1 MGLFKKLV
9 GDIAKTVGE
18 SLEDVSNEAKK
29 SFQEASE
36 EIKKSIQE
44 AKMNQLNS
52 DDSDDSDDDDD
63 DDDDIRIQLGTFKN
77 GVLTIAEGHTT
88 LGEDSLEGYKK
99 IRKVVFPSTL
109 KEIDGCFFSE
119 HGHEDYLEEV
129 DFSKVKLLKEIPDC
143 LFENCKRLQEINFP
157 EGVEI
162 IDSEVFDGC
171 TNLRKITFPSTLKS
185 LQSTTYKCE
194 NIEELDLSKVHL
206 LKEIPDCL
214 FEDCERL
221 QEISFPEGVETI
233 GSEVFDSCTNLRKIT
248 FPSTLK
254 SLQSTTYKCK
264 NIEELDLSKVHLLKE
279 IPDNFISENCKI
291 ETLVIP
297 VGVKIVGDE
306 FASSKSIREV
316 YVPYT
321 VEEIGTLNNE
331 EYAPDVYIYTN
342 KLTDIESLCAYIKTL
357 YVPEELYVYYA
368 ELLKDVDDTEVR
380 LRKMPADKLD
390 FYGTPVPSLTEVDE
404 EDNSA
409 PQLPEQDQDIETPIV
424 EEETEDIQE
433 EAEEI
438 QEETEEIQDETEE
451 IQEETEEIQEE
462 TEEIPTIQKSPG
474 NLFSDGL
481 EELINSVAESDEL
494 TDKKKEIVLRRAVKE
509 GEDPDEV
516 EMVLEARFYEK
527 HN

>member
-18 SLEDVSNEAKK
+18 SLEEVSSEAKK

-36 EIKKSIQE
+36 EVRKNIQE

-52 DDSDDSDDDDD
+52 DDSDDDDDDD
-63 DDDDIRIQLGTFKN
+63 ADDDDIRIQLGTFAN
-77 GVLTIAEGHTT
+77 GVLTIDEGHTT
-88 LGEDSLEGYKK
+88 LGEDALEGYKK

-109 KEIDGCFFSE
+109 REIDGCFFSE

-143 LFENCKRLQEINFP
+143 LFEKCK
-157 EGVEI
+157 
-162 IDSEVFDGC
+162 
-171 TNLRKITFPSTLKS
+171 
-185 LQSTTYKCE
+185 
-194 NIEELDLSKVHL
+194 
-206 LKEIPDCL
+206 
-214 FEDCERL
+214 RL

-233 GSEVFDSCTNLRKIT
+233 GCEVFDGCTNLRKIT

-297 VGVKIVGDE
+297 VGVKIVDDE

-321 VEEIGTLNNE
+321 VEEIGTLNDD

-357 YVPEELYVYYA
+357 YVPEDLYIYYA
-368 ELLKDVDDTEVR
+368 ELLKEVDDTEVR

-390 FYGTPVPSLTEVDE
+390 FYGTPVPPLTEVAE
-404 EDNSA
+404 EDYSV
-409 PQLPEQDQDIETPIV
+409 PPLPELDQDIETLPA
-424 EEETEDIQE
+424 EEKETLDTQE
-433 EAEEI
+433 EVEI
-438 QEETEEIQDETEE
+438 QKES
-451 IQEETEEIQEE
+451 
-462 TEEIPTIQKSPG
+462 EEIPTIQKSPG

>member
-18 SLEDVSNEAKK
+18 SLEEVSNEAKK
-29 SFQEASE
+29 SFQEARE
-36 EIKKSIQE
+36 EVRKNIQE

-52 DDSDDSDDDDD
+52 EDDSDDDDD
-63 DDDDIRIQLGTFKN
+63 DDADDDDADDDDIRIQLGTFAN
-77 GVLTIAEGHTT
+77 GVLTIDEGHTT
-88 LGEDSLEGYKK
+88 LDEDALEGYKK

-109 KEIDGCFFSE
+109 REIDGCFFSE

-143 LFENCKRLQEINFP
+143 LFEDCKRLQEIN
-157 EGVEI
+157 
-162 IDSEVFDGC
+162 
-171 TNLRKITFPSTLKS
+171 
-185 LQSTTYKCE
+185 
-194 NIEELDLSKVHL
+194 
-206 LKEIPDCL
+206 
-214 FEDCERL
+214 
-221 QEISFPEGVETI
+221 FPEGVETI

-254 SLQSTTYKCK
+254 SLESTTYKCK
-264 NIEELDLSKVHLLKE
+264 NIKELDLSKVHLLEE
-279 IPDNFISENCKI
+279 IPDNFIGENCKI

-297 VGVKIVGDE
+297 VGVKKLGYE

-321 VEEIGTLNNE
+321 VEEIGTLNDD
-331 EYAPDVYIYTN
+331 EYTPDVYIYTN

-357 YVPEELYVYYA
+357 YVPEDLYIYYA
-368 ELLKDVDDTEVR
+368 ELLKEVDDTEVR

-390 FYGTPVPSLTEVDE
+390 FYGTPVPPLTEVAE
-404 EDNSA
+404 EDNSV
-409 PQLPEQDQDIETPIV
+409 PPLPELDQDIETLPAE
-424 EEETEDIQE
+424 EEETQDTQEEVDIQE
-433 EAEEI
+433 ES
-438 QEETEEIQDETEE
+438 
-451 IQEETEEIQEE
+451 
-462 TEEIPTIQKSPG
+462 EEIPTVQKSPG

-481 EELINSVAESDEL
+481 EELINCAAANDEL
-494 TDKKKEIVLRRAVKE
+494 TDKMKEIVLRRAVKE

>member
-29 SFQEASE
+29 SFQEARE
-36 EIKKSIQE
+36 EIKKNIQE
-44 AKMNQLNS
+44 AKLNQFNY
-52 DDSDDSDDDDD
+52 DDDDDDDDDNWDYPLTKLSD

-77 GVLTIAEGHTT
+77 GVLTIDEGHTT
-88 LGEDSLEGYKK
+88 LGEDALEGYKK

-109 KEIDGCFFSE
+109 REIDGCFFSE

-143 LFENCKRLQEINFP
+143 LFEKCKRLQEIN
-157 EGVEI
+157 
-162 IDSEVFDGC
+162 
-171 TNLRKITFPSTLKS
+171 
-185 LQSTTYKCE
+185 
-194 NIEELDLSKVHL
+194 
-206 LKEIPDCL
+206 
-214 FEDCERL
+214 
-221 QEISFPEGVETI
+221 FPEGVETI

-254 SLQSTTYKCK
+254 SLQSTTYECK
-264 NIEELDLSKVHLLKE
+264 NIEELDLSKVHLLEE
-279 IPDNFISENCKI
+279 IPEYFISENCNI

-321 VEEIGTLNNE
+321 VEEIGTLNDD

-368 ELLKDVDDTEVR
+368 ELLKEVDDTEVR

-390 FYGTPVPSLTEVDE
+390 FYGTPVPPLTEVAE
-404 EDNSA
+404 
-409 PQLPEQDQDIETPIV
+409 
-424 EEETEDIQE
+424 EEETQDSQEESQDTQEEILDIQKE
-433 EAEEI
+433 S
-438 QEETEEIQDETEE
+438 
-451 IQEETEEIQEE
+451 
-462 TEEIPTIQKSPG
+462 EEIPTIQKSPG
-474 NLFSDGL
+474 NLFSDAL
-481 EELINSVAESDEL
+481 EELINSAAASDEL
-494 TDKKKEIVLRRAVKE
+494 TDKMKEIVLRRAVKE

-527 HN
+527 HH

>member
-18 SLEDVSNEAKK
+18 SLEEVSNEAKK

-36 EIKKSIQE
+36 DIKKSIQE

-52 DDSDDSDDDDD
+52 DDSDDD
-63 DDDDIRIQLGTFKN
+63 DDDDIRIQLGTFAN

-119 HGHEDYLEEV
+119 HDHEDYLEEV

-185 LQSTTYKCE
+185 LQSTTYKC
-194 NIEELDLSKVHL
+194 
-206 LKEIPDCL
+206 
-214 FEDCERL
+214 
-221 QEISFPEGVETI
+221 
-233 GSEVFDSCTNLRKIT
+233 
-248 FPSTLK
+248 
-254 SLQSTTYKCK
+254 K
-264 NIEELDLSKVHLLKE
+264 NIEELDLSKVHLLEE
-279 IPDNFISENCKI
+279 IPDNFIGENCKI

-297 VGVKIVGDE
+297 VGVKIVGEE
-306 FASSKSIREV
+306 FASSKSIRVV

-321 VEEIGTLNNE
+321 VEEIGTLNDD
-331 EYAPDVYIYTN
+331 EYSPDVYIYTN
-342 KLTDIESLCAYIKTL
+342 KLTDIESLCANIKTL

-390 FYGTPVPSLTEVDE
+390 FYGTPIPSLTEVDE

-409 PQLPEQDQDIETPIV
+409 PLMPGQKGMGGAPQMPGMGATVPQVQYFIGINGQQYGPCDWNKLQQLVQQGQLTQQSYVWKNGMAQWEF
-424 EEETEDIQE
+424 
-433 EAEEI
+433 A
-438 QEETEEIQDETEE
+438 
-451 IQEETEEIQEE
+451 
-462 TEEIPTIQKSPG
+462 G
-474 NLFSDGL
+474 N
-481 EELINSVAESDEL
+481 VAEL
-494 TDKKKEIVLRRAVKE
+494 APLFQGTAPQMP
-509 GEDPDEV
+509 GMPPT
-516 EMVLEARFYEK
+516 MPGM
-527 HN
+527 

>member
-1 MGLFKKLV
+1 M
-9 GDIAKTVGE
+9 
-18 SLEDVSNEAKK
+18 
-29 SFQEASE
+29 
-36 EIKKSIQE
+36 
-44 AKMNQLNS
+44 
-52 DDSDDSDDDDD
+52 
-63 DDDDIRIQLGTFKN
+63 
-77 GVLTIAEGHTT
+77 
-88 LGEDSLEGYKK
+88 EGYKK

-109 KEIDGCFFSE
+109 REIDGCFFSE

-157 EGVEI
+157 EGVETI
-162 IDSEVFDGC
+162 GDEVFDGC

-185 LQSTTYKCE
+185 LQSTTYE
-194 NIEELDLSKVHL
+194 
-206 LKEIPDCL
+206 
-214 FEDCERL
+214 
-221 QEISFPEGVETI
+221 
-233 GSEVFDSCTNLRKIT
+233 
-248 FPSTLK
+248 
-254 SLQSTTYKCK
+254 CK
-264 NIEELDLSKVHLLKE
+264 NIEELDLSKVHLLEE
-279 IPDNFISENCKI
+279 IPEYFISENCDI
-291 ETLVIP
+291 QTLVIP

-321 VEEIGTLNNE
+321 VEKIGTLNDD

-390 FYGTPVPSLTEVDE
+390 FYGTPVPPLTEVAE
-404 EDNSA
+404 
-409 PQLPEQDQDIETPIV
+409 
-424 EEETEDIQE
+424 EEETQDT
-433 EAEEI
+433 
-438 QEETEEIQDETEE
+438 QEETMDIQKES
-451 IQEETEEIQEE
+451 
-462 TEEIPTIQKSPG
+462 EEIPTIQKSPG
-474 NLFSDGL
+474 NLFSDAL
-481 EELINSVAESDEL
+481 EELINSAAASDEL
-494 TDKKKEIVLRRAVKE
+494 TDKMKEIVLRRAVKE

>member
-9 GDIAKTVGE
+9 GDIAKTVSE

-44 AKMNQLNS
+44 AKMNQSNY
-52 DDSDDSDDDDD
+52 DDDDDDDNWDYPLTKLSD

-77 GVLTIAEGHTT
+77 GVLTINEGHTT
-88 LGEDSLEGYKK
+88 LGEDALEGYKK

-109 KEIDGCFFSE
+109 REIDGCFFSE

-129 DFSKVKLLKEIPDC
+129 DFSKVKLLKEIPD
-143 LFENCKRLQEINFP
+143 
-157 EGVEI
+157 
-162 IDSEVFDGC
+162 
-171 TNLRKITFPSTLKS
+171 
-185 LQSTTYKCE
+185 
-194 NIEELDLSKVHL
+194 
-206 LKEIPDCL
+206 
-214 FEDCERL
+214 
-221 QEISFPEGVETI
+221 
-233 GSEVFDSCTNLRKIT
+233 
-248 FPSTLK
+248 
-254 SLQSTTYKCK
+254 
-264 NIEELDLSKVHLLKE
+264 
-279 IPDNFISENCKI
+279 NFIGENCKI

-321 VEEIGTLNNE
+321 VEEIGTLNDD

-342 KLTDIESLCAYIKTL
+342 KLTDIESLCANIKTL

-409 PQLPEQDQDIETPIV
+409 PQMPEQDQDIETPIV
-424 EEETEDIQE
+424 EEETEELEDETKDIQ
-433 EAEEI
+433 
-438 QEETEEIQDETEE
+438 D
-451 IQEETEEIQEE
+451 E

-474 NLFSDGL
+474 NQFSDGL

>member
-18 SLEDVSNEAKK
+18 SLEEVSNEAKK
-29 SFQEASE
+29 SFQEARE
-36 EIKKSIQE
+36 EVRKNIQE

-52 DDSDDSDDDDD
+52 DDSDDDDS
-63 DDDDIRIQLGTFKN
+63 DDDDIRIQLGTFAN
-77 GVLTIAEGHTT
+77 GVLTIDEGHTT
-88 LGEDSLEGYKK
+88 LDEDALEGYKK

-109 KEIDGCFFSE
+109 REIDGCFFSE

-143 LFENCKRLQEINFP
+143 LFEDCKRLQEIN
-157 EGVEI
+157 
-162 IDSEVFDGC
+162 
-171 TNLRKITFPSTLKS
+171 
-185 LQSTTYKCE
+185 
-194 NIEELDLSKVHL
+194 
-206 LKEIPDCL
+206 
-214 FEDCERL
+214 
-221 QEISFPEGVETI
+221 FPEGVETI

-254 SLQSTTYKCK
+254 SLESTTYKCK
-264 NIEELDLSKVHLLKE
+264 NIEELDLSKVHLLEE
-279 IPDNFISENCKI
+279 IPDNFIGENCKI

-297 VGVKIVGDE
+297 VGVKKLGYE

-321 VEEIGTLNNE
+321 VEEIGTLNDD

-342 KLTDIESLCAYIKTL
+342 KLTDIENLCAYIKTL
-357 YVPEELYVYYA
+357 YVPEDLYIYYA
-368 ELLKDVDDTEVR
+368 ELLKEVDDTEVR
-380 LRKMPADKLD
+380 LRKMPANKLD
-390 FYGTPVPSLTEVDE
+390 FYGTPVPPLTEVAE
-404 EDNSA
+404 EDNSV
-409 PQLPEQDQDIETPIV
+409 PPLPELDQDIETLPAE
-424 EEETEDIQE
+424 EEETQDTQEEVDIQE
-433 EAEEI
+433 ES
-438 QEETEEIQDETEE
+438 
-451 IQEETEEIQEE
+451 
-462 TEEIPTIQKSPG
+462 EEIPTVQKSPG

-481 EELINSVAESDEL
+481 EELINCAAANDEL
-494 TDKKKEIVLRRAVKE
+494 TDKMKEIVLRRAVKE

>member
-18 SLEDVSNEAKK
+18 SLEEVSNEAKK
-29 SFQEASE
+29 SFQEARE
-36 EIKKSIQE
+36 EVRKNIQE
-44 AKMNQLNS
+44 AKLNQSN
-52 DDSDDSDDDDD
+52 SDDDDD
-63 DDDDIRIQLGTFKN
+63 DSDDNDIRIQLGTFAN
-77 GVLTIAEGHTT
+77 GVLTIDEGHTT
-88 LGEDSLEGYKK
+88 LGENSLEGYKK

-109 KEIDGCFFSE
+109 REIDECFFCE

-143 LFENCKRLQEINFP
+143 LFENCKRLQEIN
-157 EGVEI
+157 I
-162 IDSEVFDGC
+162 
-171 TNLRKITFPSTLKS
+171 
-185 LQSTTYKCE
+185 
-194 NIEELDLSKVHL
+194 
-206 LKEIPDCL
+206 
-214 FEDCERL
+214 
-221 QEISFPEGVETI
+221 PEGVETI
-233 GSEVFDSCTNLRKIT
+233 GSEVFDRCTNLRKIT

-264 NIEELDLSKVHLLKE
+264 NIEELDLSKVHLLEE
-279 IPDNFISENCKI
+279 IPDNFIDENCKI

-297 VGVKIVGDE
+297 VGVKKLGYE

-321 VEEIGTLNNE
+321 VEEIGTLNDD

-357 YVPEELYVYYA
+357 YVPEDLYIYYA
-368 ELLKDVDDTEVR
+368 ELLKEVDDTEVR

-390 FYGTPVPSLTEVDE
+390 FYGTPVPPLTEVAE
-404 EDNSA
+404 EDNSV
-409 PQLPEQDQDIETPIV
+409 PPLPELDQDIETLPAE
-424 EEETEDIQE
+424 EEETQDTQEEVDIQE
-433 EAEEI
+433 ES
-438 QEETEEIQDETEE
+438 
-451 IQEETEEIQEE
+451 
-462 TEEIPTIQKSPG
+462 EEIPTIQKSPG

-481 EELINSVAESDEL
+481 EELINCAAANDEL
-494 TDKKKEIVLRRAVKE
+494 TDKMKEIVLRRAVRE

>member
-18 SLEDVSNEAKK
+18 SLEEVSNEAKK
-29 SFQEASE
+29 SFQEARE
-36 EIKKSIQE
+36 EVRKNIQE
-44 AKMNQLNS
+44 AKLNQSNY
-52 DDSDDSDDDDD
+52 DDDYDDDNWDYPLTKLSD

-77 GVLTIAEGHTT
+77 GVLTINEGHTT
-88 LGEDSLEGYKK
+88 LGEDALEGYKK

-109 KEIDGCFFSE
+109 REIDGCFFSE

-129 DFSKVKLLKEIPDC
+129 DFSKVKLLKEIPD
-143 LFENCKRLQEINFP
+143 
-157 EGVEI
+157 
-162 IDSEVFDGC
+162 
-171 TNLRKITFPSTLKS
+171 
-185 LQSTTYKCE
+185 
-194 NIEELDLSKVHL
+194 
-206 LKEIPDCL
+206 
-214 FEDCERL
+214 
-221 QEISFPEGVETI
+221 
-233 GSEVFDSCTNLRKIT
+233 
-248 FPSTLK
+248 
-254 SLQSTTYKCK
+254 
-264 NIEELDLSKVHLLKE
+264 
-279 IPDNFISENCKI
+279 NFIGENCKI

-321 VEEIGTLNNE
+321 VEEIGTLNDD

-342 KLTDIESLCAYIKTL
+342 KLTDIESLCANIKTL

-409 PQLPEQDQDIETPIV
+409 PQMPEQDQDIETPIV
-424 EEETEDIQE
+424 EEETEELEDETKDIQ
-433 EAEEI
+433 
-438 QEETEEIQDETEE
+438 D
-451 IQEETEEIQEE
+451 E

>member
-18 SLEDVSNEAKK
+18 SLEEVSNEAKK
-29 SFQEASE
+29 SFQEARE
-36 EIKKSIQE
+36 EVRKNIQE
-44 AKMNQLNS
+44 AKLNQFN
-52 DDSDDSDDDDD
+52 SDDDDD
-63 DDDDIRIQLGTFKN
+63 DSDDDDIRIQLGTFAN
-77 GVLTIAEGHTT
+77 GVLTIDEGHTT
-88 LGEDSLEGYKK
+88 LSEDALEGYKK

-109 KEIDGCFFSE
+109 REIDGCFFSE

-129 DFSKVKLLKEIPDC
+129 DFSKV
-143 LFENCKRLQEINFP
+143 
-157 EGVEI
+157 
-162 IDSEVFDGC
+162 
-171 TNLRKITFPSTLKS
+171 
-185 LQSTTYKCE
+185 
-194 NIEELDLSKVHL
+194 HL

-214 FEDCERL
+214 FEDCKRL
-221 QEISFPEGVETI
+221 QEINIPEGVETI

-254 SLQSTTYKCK
+254 SLQSTTYECK

-297 VGVKIVGDE
+297 VGVKIVGEE

-321 VEEIGTLNNE
+321 VEKIGTLNDD

-342 KLTDIESLCAYIKTL
+342 KLTDIDSLCAYIKTL
-357 YVPEELYVYYA
+357 YVPEDLYIYYA
-368 ELLKDVDDTEVR
+368 ELLKEVDDTEVR

-390 FYGTPVPSLTEVDE
+390 FYGTPVPPLTEVAE
-404 EDNSA
+404 EDNSV
-409 PQLPEQDQDIETPIV
+409 PPLPELNQDIETPPAEEV
-424 EEETEDIQE
+424 EQDIQE
-433 EAEEI
+433 ES
-438 QEETEEIQDETEE
+438 
-451 IQEETEEIQEE
+451 
-462 TEEIPTIQKSPG
+462 EEIPTIQKSPG
-474 NLFSDGL
+474 NLFSDAL
-481 EELINSVAESDEL
+481 EELINSAAASDEL
-494 TDKKKEIVLRRAVKE
+494 TDKMKEIVLRRAVKE

>member
-18 SLEDVSNEAKK
+18 SLEEVSNEAKK

-52 DDSDDSDDDDD
+52 DDSDDNDDDDD
-63 DDDDIRIQLGTFKN
+63 DDDDTRIQLGTFAN

-88 LGEDSLEGYKK
+88 LGEDSLDGYKK

-143 LFENCKRLQEINFP
+143 LFEDCKRLQEINFP

-162 IDSEVFDGC
+162 IDSEVFD
-171 TNLRKITFPSTLKS
+171 R
-185 LQSTTYKCE
+185 
-194 NIEELDLSKVHL
+194 
-206 LKEIPDCL
+206 
-214 FEDCERL
+214 
-221 QEISFPEGVETI
+221 
-233 GSEVFDSCTNLRKIT
+233 CTNLRKIT

-321 VEEIGTLNNE
+321 VEEIGTLNDD

-342 KLTDIESLCAYIKTL
+342 KLTDIESLCANINTL
-357 YVPEELYVYYA
+357 YVPEDLYVYYA
-368 ELLKDVDDTEVR
+368 ELLKDVEDTEVR

-390 FYGTPVPSLTEVDE
+390 FYGTPIPSLTEVDE

-409 PQLPEQDQDIETPIV
+409 PQLPEQDQDIDTPIV
-424 EEETEDIQE
+424 EEETEEFEDE
-433 EAEEI
+433 TEDI
-438 QEETEEIQDETEE
+438 QEETED
-451 IQEETEEIQEE
+451 IQEE

>member
-18 SLEDVSNEAKK
+18 SLEEVSNEAKK
-29 SFQEASE
+29 SFQEARE
-36 EIKKSIQE
+36 EVRKNIQE
-44 AKMNQLNS
+44 AKLNQFNY
-52 DDSDDSDDDDD
+52 DDDDDDDDDNWDYPLTKLSD

-77 GVLTIAEGHTT
+77 GVLTIDEGHTT
-88 LGEDSLEGYKK
+88 LGEDALEGYKK

-109 KEIDGCFFSE
+109 REIDGCFFSE

-129 DFSKVKLLKEIPDC
+129 DFSKV
-143 LFENCKRLQEINFP
+143 
-157 EGVEI
+157 
-162 IDSEVFDGC
+162 
-171 TNLRKITFPSTLKS
+171 
-185 LQSTTYKCE
+185 
-194 NIEELDLSKVHL
+194 HL

-214 FEDCERL
+214 FEDCKRL
-221 QEISFPEGVETI
+221 QEINIPEGVETI

-264 NIEELDLSKVHLLKE
+264 NIEELDLSKVHLLEE
-279 IPDNFISENCKI
+279 IPDNFIGENCKI

-321 VEEIGTLNNE
+321 VEEIGTLNDD
-331 EYAPDVYIYTN
+331 EYSPEVYIYTN

-368 ELLKDVDDTEVR
+368 ELLKEVDDTEVR

-390 FYGTPVPSLTEVDE
+390 FYGTPVPPLTEV
-404 EDNSA
+404 A
-409 PQLPEQDQDIETPIV
+409 K
-424 EEETEDIQE
+424 EEETQDTQEESQDTQEEILDIQKE
-433 EAEEI
+433 S
-438 QEETEEIQDETEE
+438 
-451 IQEETEEIQEE
+451 
-462 TEEIPTIQKSPG
+462 EEIPTIQKSPG
-474 NLFSDGL
+474 NLFSDAL
-481 EELINSVAESDEL
+481 EELINSAAASDEL
-494 TDKKKEIVLRRAVKE
+494 TDKMKEIVLRRAVKE

-527 HN
+527 HH

>member
-18 SLEDVSNEAKK
+18 SLEEVSNEAKK
-29 SFQEASE
+29 SFQEARE
-36 EIKKSIQE
+36 EVRKNIQE

-52 DDSDDSDDDDD
+52 EDDSDDDDD
-63 DDDDIRIQLGTFKN
+63 DDADDDDIRIQLGTFAN
-77 GVLTIAEGHTT
+77 GVLTIDEGHTT
-88 LGEDSLEGYKK
+88 LDEDALEGYKK

-109 KEIDGCFFSE
+109 REIDGCFFSE

-143 LFENCKRLQEINFP
+143 LFEDCKRLQEINFP

-162 IDSEVFDGC
+162 IGCEVFDGC

-185 LQSTTYKCE
+185 LE
-194 NIEELDLSKVHL
+194 
-206 LKEIPDCL
+206 
-214 FEDCERL
+214 
-221 QEISFPEGVETI
+221 
-233 GSEVFDSCTNLRKIT
+233 
-248 FPSTLK
+248 
-254 SLQSTTYKCK
+254 STTYKCK
-264 NIEELDLSKVHLLKE
+264 NIEELDLSKVHLLEE
-279 IPDNFISENCKI
+279 IPDNFIGENCKI

-297 VGVKIVGDE
+297 VGVKKLGYE

-321 VEEIGTLNNE
+321 VEEIGTLNDD

-357 YVPEELYVYYA
+357 YVPEDLYIYYA
-368 ELLKDVDDTEVR
+368 ELLKEVDDTEVR

-390 FYGTPVPSLTEVDE
+390 FYGTPVPPLTEV
-404 EDNSA
+404 A
-409 PQLPEQDQDIETPIV
+409 
-424 EEETEDIQE
+424 EEETQDT
-433 EAEEI
+433 
-438 QEETEEIQDETEE
+438 QEETMDIQKES
-451 IQEETEEIQEE
+451 
-462 TEEIPTIQKSPG
+462 EEIPTIQKSPG

-481 EELINSVAESDEL
+481 EELINSAAASDEL
-494 TDKKKEIVLRRAVKE
+494 TDKMKEIVLRRAVRE

>member
-18 SLEDVSNEAKK
+18 SLEEVSSEAKK
-29 SFQEASE
+29 SFQEARE
-36 EIKKSIQE
+36 EVRKNIQE
-44 AKMNQLNS
+44 AKQNQFN
-52 DDSDDSDDDDD
+52 SDDDDGD
-63 DDDDIRIQLGTFKN
+63 SDDDDIRIQLGTFAN
-77 GVLTIAEGHTT
+77 GVLTINEGHTT

-119 HGHEDYLEEV
+119 HDHEDYLEEV

-143 LFENCKRLQEINFP
+143 LFEDCKRLQEINFP

-162 IDSEVFDGC
+162 IGCEVFDG
-171 TNLRKITFPSTLKS
+171 
-185 LQSTTYKCE
+185 
-194 NIEELDLSKVHL
+194 
-206 LKEIPDCL
+206 
-214 FEDCERL
+214 
-221 QEISFPEGVETI
+221 
-233 GSEVFDSCTNLRKIT
+233 CTNLRKIT

-264 NIEELDLSKVHLLKE
+264 NIEELDLSKVLLLEE
-279 IPDNFISENCKI
+279 IPEYFISENCDI
-291 ETLVIP
+291 QTLVIP

-321 VEEIGTLNNE
+321 VEKIGTLNDD

-380 LRKMPADKLD
+380 LRKMPADKLN
-390 FYGTPVPSLTEVDE
+390 FYGTPVPPLSEV
-404 EDNSA
+404 A
-409 PQLPEQDQDIETPIV
+409 
-424 EEETEDIQE
+424 EEETQDT
-433 EAEEI
+433 
-438 QEETEEIQDETEE
+438 QEETMDIQKES
-451 IQEETEEIQEE
+451 
-462 TEEIPTIQKSPG
+462 EEIPTIQKSPG
-474 NLFSDGL
+474 NLFSDAL
-481 EELINSVAESDEL
+481 EELINSAAASDEL
-494 TDKKKEIVLRRAVKE
+494 TEKMKEIVLRRAVKE

-527 HN
+527 HH

>member
-18 SLEDVSNEAKK
+18 SLEEVSNEAKK
-29 SFQEASE
+29 SFQEARE
-36 EIKKSIQE
+36 EVRKNIQE
-44 AKMNQLNS
+44 AKQNQFN
-52 DDSDDSDDDDD
+52 SDDDDDDDNWDYPLTKFSD

-77 GVLTIAEGHTT
+77 GVLTIDEGHTT
-88 LGEDSLEGYKK
+88 LGEDALEGYKK

-109 KEIDGCFFSE
+109 REIDGCFFSE

-143 LFENCKRLQEINFP
+143 LFEKCK
-157 EGVEI
+157 
-162 IDSEVFDGC
+162 
-171 TNLRKITFPSTLKS
+171 
-185 LQSTTYKCE
+185 
-194 NIEELDLSKVHL
+194 
-206 LKEIPDCL
+206 
-214 FEDCERL
+214 RL

-233 GSEVFDSCTNLRKIT
+233 GCEVFDGCTNLRKIT

-264 NIEELDLSKVHLLKE
+264 NIEELDLSKVHQLEE
-279 IPDNFISENCKI
+279 IPDNFIGENCKI

-297 VGVKIVGDE
+297 VGVKNVGDE

-321 VEEIGTLNNE
+321 VEEIGTLNDD

-342 KLTDIESLCAYIKTL
+342 KLTDIESLCDCIKTL
-357 YVPEELYVYYA
+357 YVPEDLYIYYA
-368 ELLKDVDDTEVR
+368 ELLKEVDDTEVR

-390 FYGTPVPSLTEVDE
+390 FYGTPIPSLTEVAE
-404 EDNSA
+404 EDNSV
-409 PQLPEQDQDIETPIV
+409 PPLPELDQNIETPPA
-424 EEETEDIQE
+424 EEVAKDIQE
-433 EAEEI
+433 ETQDI
-438 QEETEEIQDETEE
+438 QEKS
-451 IQEETEEIQEE
+451 
-462 TEEIPTIQKSPG
+462 EEIPTIQKSPG
-474 NLFSDGL
+474 NLFSDAL
-481 EELINSVAESDEL
+481 EELINSAAASDEL
-494 TDKKKEIVLRRAVKE
+494 TDKMKEIVLRRAVKE

-527 HN
+527 HH

>member
-18 SLEDVSNEAKK
+18 SLEEVSNEAKK
-29 SFQEASE
+29 SFQEARE
-36 EIKKSIQE
+36 EVRKNIQE
-44 AKMNQLNS
+44 AKQNQFNY
-52 DDSDDSDDDDD
+52 DDDDDNWDYPLTKLSD

-77 GVLTIAEGHTT
+77 GVLTIDEGHTT
-88 LGEDSLEGYKK
+88 LGEDALEGYKK

-129 DFSKVKLLKEIPDC
+129 DFSKV
-143 LFENCKRLQEINFP
+143 
-157 EGVEI
+157 
-162 IDSEVFDGC
+162 
-171 TNLRKITFPSTLKS
+171 
-185 LQSTTYKCE
+185 
-194 NIEELDLSKVHL
+194 HL

-214 FEDCERL
+214 FEKCKRL
-221 QEISFPEGVETI
+221 QEINFPEGVETI

-254 SLQSTTYKCK
+254 SLQSTTYECK
-264 NIEELDLSKVHLLKE
+264 NIEELDLSKVHLLEE
-279 IPDNFISENCKI
+279 IPEYFVAENCKI

-321 VEEIGTLNNE
+321 VEEIGTLNDD
-331 EYAPDVYIYTN
+331 EYSPEVYIYTN

-368 ELLKDVDDTEVR
+368 ELLKEVDDTEVR

-390 FYGTPVPSLTEVDE
+390 FYGTPVPPLTEV
-404 EDNSA
+404 A
-409 PQLPEQDQDIETPIV
+409 K
-424 EEETEDIQE
+424 EEETQDTQEESQDTQEEILDIQKE
-433 EAEEI
+433 S
-438 QEETEEIQDETEE
+438 
-451 IQEETEEIQEE
+451 
-462 TEEIPTIQKSPG
+462 EEIPTIQKSPG
-474 NLFSDGL
+474 NLFSDAL
-481 EELINSVAESDEL
+481 EELINSAAASDEL
-494 TDKKKEIVLRRAVKE
+494 TDKMKEIVLRRAVKE

>member
-18 SLEDVSNEAKK
+18 SLEEVSNEAKK
-29 SFQEASE
+29 SFQEARE
-36 EIKKSIQE
+36 EVRKNIQE

-52 DDSDDSDDDDD
+52 EDDSDDDDD
-63 DDDDIRIQLGTFKN
+63 DDADDDDIRIQLGTFAN
-77 GVLTIAEGHTT
+77 GVLTIDEGHTT
-88 LGEDSLEGYKK
+88 LDEDALEGYKK

-109 KEIDGCFFSE
+109 REIDGCFFSE

-143 LFENCKRLQEINFP
+143 LFEDCKRLQEINFP

-162 IDSEVFDGC
+162 IGCEVFDGC

-185 LQSTTYKCE
+185 LE
-194 NIEELDLSKVHL
+194 
-206 LKEIPDCL
+206 
-214 FEDCERL
+214 
-221 QEISFPEGVETI
+221 
-233 GSEVFDSCTNLRKIT
+233 
-248 FPSTLK
+248 
-254 SLQSTTYKCK
+254 STTYKCK
-264 NIEELDLSKVHLLKE
+264 NIEELDLSKVHLLEE
-279 IPDNFISENCKI
+279 IPDNFIGENCKI

-297 VGVKIVGDE
+297 VGVKKLGYE

-321 VEEIGTLNNE
+321 VEEIGTLNDD

-357 YVPEELYVYYA
+357 YVPEDLYIYYA
-368 ELLKDVDDTEVR
+368 ELLKEVDDTEVR

-390 FYGTPVPSLTEVDE
+390 FYGTPVPPLTEV
-404 EDNSA
+404 A
-409 PQLPEQDQDIETPIV
+409 
-424 EEETEDIQE
+424 EEETQDT
-433 EAEEI
+433 
-438 QEETEEIQDETEE
+438 QEETMDIQKES
-451 IQEETEEIQEE
+451 
-462 TEEIPTIQKSPG
+462 EEIPTIQKSPG

-481 EELINSVAESDEL
+481 EELINSAAASDEL
-494 TDKKKEIVLRRAVKE
+494 TDKMKEIVLRRAVKE

>member
-18 SLEDVSNEAKK
+18 SLEEVSNEAKK

-52 DDSDDSDDDDD
+52 DDSDDDDDDD
-63 DDDDIRIQLGTFKN
+63 SDDDDIRIQLGTFAN
-77 GVLTIAEGHTT
+77 GVLTINEGHTT
-88 LGEDSLEGYKK
+88 LGEDSLDGYKK

-119 HGHEDYLEEV
+119 HDHEDYLEEV

-162 IDSEVFDGC
+162 IDSEVFD
-171 TNLRKITFPSTLKS
+171 R
-185 LQSTTYKCE
+185 
-194 NIEELDLSKVHL
+194 
-206 LKEIPDCL
+206 
-214 FEDCERL
+214 
-221 QEISFPEGVETI
+221 
-233 GSEVFDSCTNLRKIT
+233 CTNLRKIT

-321 VEEIGTLNNE
+321 VEEIGTLNDD

-342 KLTDIESLCAYIKTL
+342 KLTDIESLCDCIKTL
-357 YVPEELYVYYA
+357 YVPEDLYFYYA

-409 PQLPEQDQDIETPIV
+409 PQMPEQDQDIETPIV
-424 EEETEDIQE
+424 EEETEELE
-433 EAEEI
+433 EETEDI
-438 QEETEEIQDETEE
+438 QEETEELEDETEDIQDETED
-451 IQEETEEIQEE
+451 
-462 TEEIPTIQKSPG
+462 IPTTQKSPG

>member
-18 SLEDVSNEAKK
+18 SLEEVSNEAKK
-29 SFQEASE
+29 SFQEARES
-36 EIKKSIQE
+36 
-44 AKMNQLNS
+44 
-52 DDSDDSDDDDD
+52 D

-77 GVLTIAEGHTT
+77 GVLTINEGHTT
-88 LGEDSLEGYKK
+88 LGEDALEGYKK

-109 KEIDGCFFSE
+109 REIDGCFFSE

-162 IDSEVFDGC
+162 IDSEVFD
-171 TNLRKITFPSTLKS
+171 R
-185 LQSTTYKCE
+185 
-194 NIEELDLSKVHL
+194 
-206 LKEIPDCL
+206 
-214 FEDCERL
+214 
-221 QEISFPEGVETI
+221 
-233 GSEVFDSCTNLRKIT
+233 CTNLRKIT

-264 NIEELDLSKVHLLKE
+264 NIEELDLSKVHLLEE
-279 IPDNFISENCKI
+279 IPDNFIGENCKI

-321 VEEIGTLNNE
+321 VEEIGTLNDD

-342 KLTDIESLCAYIKTL
+342 KLTDIESLCANIKTL

-368 ELLKDVDDTEVR
+368 ELLKEVDDTEVR
-380 LRKMPADKLD
+380 LRKMPADMLD
-390 FYGTPVPSLTEVDE
+390 FYGTPVPSLTEV
-404 EDNSA
+404 A
-409 PQLPEQDQDIETPIV
+409 K
-424 EEETEDIQE
+424 EEETQDTQEESQDTQEEILDIQKE
-433 EAEEI
+433 S
-438 QEETEEIQDETEE
+438 
-451 IQEETEEIQEE
+451 
-462 TEEIPTIQKSPG
+462 EEIPTIQKSPG
-474 NLFSDGL
+474 NLFSDAL
-481 EELINSVAESDEL
+481 EELINSAAASDEL
-494 TDKKKEIVLRRAVKE
+494 TDKMKEIVLRRAVKE

>member
-29 SFQEASE
+29 SFQEARKE
-36 EIKKSIQE
+36 VRKNIQE
-44 AKMNQLNS
+44 AKQNQFN
-52 DDSDDSDDDDD
+52 SDDDDDDDDNWDYPLTKLSD

-77 GVLTIAEGHTT
+77 GVLTIDEGHTT
-88 LGEDSLEGYKK
+88 LGEDALEGYKK

-109 KEIDGCFFSE
+109 REIDGYFFSE

-143 LFENCKRLQEINFP
+143 LFEKCKRLQEIN
-157 EGVEI
+157 
-162 IDSEVFDGC
+162 
-171 TNLRKITFPSTLKS
+171 
-185 LQSTTYKCE
+185 
-194 NIEELDLSKVHL
+194 
-206 LKEIPDCL
+206 
-214 FEDCERL
+214 
-221 QEISFPEGVETI
+221 FPEGVETI

-254 SLQSTTYKCK
+254 SLQSTTYECK
-264 NIEELDLSKVHLLKE
+264 NIEELDLSKVHLLEE
-279 IPDNFISENCKI
+279 IPEYFISENCDI
-291 ETLVIP
+291 QTLVIP

-321 VEEIGTLNNE
+321 VEKIGTLNDD

-380 LRKMPADKLD
+380 LRKMPADKLN
-390 FYGTPVPSLTEVDE
+390 FYGTPVPPLTEVAE
-404 EDNSA
+404 
-409 PQLPEQDQDIETPIV
+409 
-424 EEETEDIQE
+424 EEETQDSQEESQDTQEEILDIQKE
-433 EAEEI
+433 S
-438 QEETEEIQDETEE
+438 
-451 IQEETEEIQEE
+451 
-462 TEEIPTIQKSPG
+462 EEIPTIQKSPG

>member
-9 GDIAKTVGE
+9 GNIAKTVGE
-18 SLEDVSNEAKK
+18 SLEEVSNEAKK
-29 SFQEASE
+29 SFQEARE
-36 EIKKSIQE
+36 EARKNIQE
-44 AKMNQLNS
+44 AKQNKFN
-52 DDSDDSDDDDD
+52 SDDDDD
-63 DDDDIRIQLGTFKN
+63 SDDDDIRIQLGTFAN
-77 GVLTIAEGHTT
+77 GVLTIDEGHTT
-88 LGEDSLEGYKK
+88 LGEDALEGYKK

-109 KEIDGCFFSE
+109 REIDGCFFSE

-129 DFSKVKLLKEIPDC
+129 DFSKVHLLKEIPDC

-162 IDSEVFDGC
+162 IDSEVFD
-171 TNLRKITFPSTLKS
+171 R
-185 LQSTTYKCE
+185 
-194 NIEELDLSKVHL
+194 
-206 LKEIPDCL
+206 
-214 FEDCERL
+214 
-221 QEISFPEGVETI
+221 
-233 GSEVFDSCTNLRKIT
+233 CTNLRKIT

-264 NIEELDLSKVHLLKE
+264 NIEELDLSKVHLLEE
-279 IPDNFISENCKI
+279 IPDNFIGENCKI

-321 VEEIGTLNNE
+321 VEEIGTLNDD

-342 KLTDIESLCAYIKTL
+342 KLTDIESLCDCIKTL
-357 YVPEELYVYYA
+357 YVPEDLYFYYA

-390 FYGTPVPSLTEVDE
+390 FYGTPVPPLTEV
-404 EDNSA
+404 A
-409 PQLPEQDQDIETPIV
+409 
-424 EEETEDIQE
+424 EEETQDT
-433 EAEEI
+433 
-438 QEETEEIQDETEE
+438 QEETMDIQKES
-451 IQEETEEIQEE
+451 
-462 TEEIPTIQKSPG
+462 EEIPTIQKSPG
-474 NLFSDGL
+474 NLFSDAL
-481 EELINSVAESDEL
+481 EELINSAAASDEL
-494 TDKKKEIVLRRAVKE
+494 TDKMKEIVLRRAVKE

-527 HN
+527 HH

>member
-18 SLEDVSNEAKK
+18 SLEEVSNEAKK
-29 SFQEASE
+29 SFQEARE
-36 EIKKSIQE
+36 EVRKNIQE
-44 AKMNQLNS
+44 AKQNQFN
-52 DDSDDSDDDDD
+52 SDDSDDDDDDNWDYPLTKLSD

-77 GVLTIAEGHTT
+77 GVLTIDEGHTT
-88 LGEDSLEGYKK
+88 LGEDALEGYKK

-109 KEIDGCFFSE
+109 REIDGCFFSE

-157 EGVEI
+157 EGVETI
-162 IDSEVFDGC
+162 GDEVFDG
-171 TNLRKITFPSTLKS
+171 
-185 LQSTTYKCE
+185 
-194 NIEELDLSKVHL
+194 
-206 LKEIPDCL
+206 
-214 FEDCERL
+214 
-221 QEISFPEGVETI
+221 
-233 GSEVFDSCTNLRKIT
+233 CTNLRKIT

-264 NIEELDLSKVHLLKE
+264 NIEELDLSKVHLLEE
-279 IPDNFISENCKI
+279 IPDNFIGENCKI

-321 VEEIGTLNNE
+321 VEKIGTLNDD

-368 ELLKDVDDTEVR
+368 ELLKEVDDTEVR

-390 FYGTPVPSLTEVDE
+390 FYGTPIPPLTEVAE
-404 EDNSA
+404 EDNSV
-409 PQLPEQDQDIETPIV
+409 PPLPELDQDIETPPV
-424 EEETEDIQE
+424 EEEETLDTQEEVDIQE
-433 EAEEI
+433 ES
-438 QEETEEIQDETEE
+438 
-451 IQEETEEIQEE
+451 
-462 TEEIPTIQKSPG
+462 EEIPTVQKSPG
-474 NLFSDGL
+474 NLFSDAL
-481 EELINSVAESDEL
+481 EELINSAAANDEL
-494 TDKKKEIVLRRAVKE
+494 TDKMKEIVLRRAVKE

>member
-18 SLEDVSNEAKK
+18 SLEEVSNEAKK
-29 SFQEASE
+29 SFQEARE
-36 EIKKSIQE
+36 EVRKNIQE
-44 AKMNQLNS
+44 AKLNQSNY
-52 DDSDDSDDDDD
+52 DDDDDDDNWDYPLTKLSD

-77 GVLTIAEGHTT
+77 GVLTINEGHTT
-88 LGEDSLEGYKK
+88 LGEDALEGYKK

-109 KEIDGCFFSE
+109 REIDGCFFSE

-129 DFSKVKLLKEIPDC
+129 DFSKVKLLKEIPD
-143 LFENCKRLQEINFP
+143 
-157 EGVEI
+157 
-162 IDSEVFDGC
+162 
-171 TNLRKITFPSTLKS
+171 
-185 LQSTTYKCE
+185 
-194 NIEELDLSKVHL
+194 
-206 LKEIPDCL
+206 
-214 FEDCERL
+214 
-221 QEISFPEGVETI
+221 
-233 GSEVFDSCTNLRKIT
+233 
-248 FPSTLK
+248 
-254 SLQSTTYKCK
+254 
-264 NIEELDLSKVHLLKE
+264 
-279 IPDNFISENCKI
+279 NFIGENCKI

-321 VEEIGTLNNE
+321 VEEIGTLNDD

-390 FYGTPVPSLTEVDE
+390 FYGTPVPPLTEVAE
-404 EDNSA
+404 EDIPA
-409 PQLPEQDQDIETPIV
+409 PPLPKLDQDIETPPAK
-424 EEETEDIQE
+424 EEETLDTQEETGNIQE
-433 EAEEI
+433 ES
-438 QEETEEIQDETEE
+438 
-451 IQEETEEIQEE
+451 
-462 TEEIPTIQKSPG
+462 EEIPTIQKSPG

>member
-18 SLEDVSNEAKK
+18 SLEEVSNEAKK
-29 SFQEASE
+29 SFQEARE
-36 EIKKSIQE
+36 EVRKNIQE
-44 AKMNQLNS
+44 AKLNQSNY
-52 DDSDDSDDDDD
+52 DDDDDDDNWDYPLTKLSD

-77 GVLTIAEGHTT
+77 GVLTINEGHTT
-88 LGEDSLEGYKK
+88 LGEDALEGYKK
-99 IRKVVFPSTL
+99 IRKVIFPSTL
-109 KEIDGCFFSE
+109 REIDGCFFSE

-162 IDSEVFDGC
+162 IDSEVFD
-171 TNLRKITFPSTLKS
+171 R
-185 LQSTTYKCE
+185 
-194 NIEELDLSKVHL
+194 
-206 LKEIPDCL
+206 
-214 FEDCERL
+214 
-221 QEISFPEGVETI
+221 
-233 GSEVFDSCTNLRKIT
+233 CTNLRKIT

-321 VEEIGTLNNE
+321 VEEIGTLNDD
-331 EYAPDVYIYTN
+331 EYSPDVYIYTN
-342 KLTDIESLCAYIKTL
+342 KLTDIESLCANIKTL
-357 YVPEELYVYYA
+357 YVPEDLYVYYA

-390 FYGTPVPSLTEVDE
+390 FYGTPIPSLTEVDE

-409 PQLPEQDQDIETPIV
+409 PLMPGQKGMGGAPQVPDMCAAVPQVQYFIGINGQQYGPCDWSKLQQLVQQGQLTQQSYVWKNGMAQWEF
-424 EEETEDIQE
+424 
-433 EAEEI
+433 A
-438 QEETEEIQDETEE
+438 
-451 IQEETEEIQEE
+451 
-462 TEEIPTIQKSPG
+462 G
-474 NLFSDGL
+474 N
-481 EELINSVAESDEL
+481 VAEL
-494 TDKKKEIVLRRAVKE
+494 APLFQGIAPQMPGMPPTMP
-509 GEDPDEV
+509 G
-516 EMVLEARFYEK
+516 M
-527 HN
+527 

>member
-18 SLEDVSNEAKK
+18 SLEEVSNEAKK
-29 SFQEASE
+29 SFQEARE
-36 EIKKSIQE
+36 EVRKNIQE
-44 AKMNQLNS
+44 AKQNQFNY
-52 DDSDDSDDDDD
+52 DDDDDDDDDNWDYPLTKLSD

-77 GVLTIAEGHTT
+77 SVLTIDEGHTT
-88 LGEDSLEGYKK
+88 LGEDALEGYKK

-109 KEIDGCFFSE
+109 REIDGCFFSE

-157 EGVEI
+157 EGVETI
-162 IDSEVFDGC
+162 GDEVFDG
-171 TNLRKITFPSTLKS
+171 
-185 LQSTTYKCE
+185 
-194 NIEELDLSKVHL
+194 
-206 LKEIPDCL
+206 
-214 FEDCERL
+214 
-221 QEISFPEGVETI
+221 
-233 GSEVFDSCTNLRKIT
+233 CTNLRKIT

-264 NIEELDLSKVHLLKE
+264 NIEELDLSKVHQLEE
-279 IPDNFISENCKI
+279 IPDNFIGENCKI

-297 VGVKIVGDE
+297 IGVKIVGDE

-321 VEEIGTLNNE
+321 VKEIGTLNDD

-357 YVPEELYVYYA
+357 YVPEDLYIYYA
-368 ELLKDVDDTEVR
+368 ELLKEVDDTEVR

-390 FYGTPVPSLTEVDE
+390 FYGTPIPSLTEVEE
-404 EDNSA
+404 EDN
-409 PQLPEQDQDIETPIV
+409 PVPPLPELDQDIETPPA
-424 EEETEDIQE
+424 EEE
-433 EAEEI
+433 EAV
-438 QEETEEIQDETEE
+438 D
-451 IQEETEEIQEE
+451 IQEE
-462 TEEIPTIQKSPG
+462 TEEIPTVQKSPG
-474 NLFSDGL
+474 NLFSDAL
-481 EELINSVAESDEL
+481 EELINSAAANDEL
-494 TDKKKEIVLRRAVKE
+494 TDKMKEIVLRRAVKE

>member
-9 GDIAKTVGE
+9 GDIAKTVSE

-44 AKMNQLNS
+44 AKMNQSNY
-52 DDSDDSDDDDD
+52 DDDDDDDNWDYPLTKLSD

-77 GVLTIAEGHTT
+77 GVLTINEGHTT
-88 LGEDSLEGYKK
+88 LGEDALEGYKK

-109 KEIDGCFFSE
+109 REIDGCFFSE

-129 DFSKVKLLKEIPDC
+129 DFSKVKLLKEIPD
-143 LFENCKRLQEINFP
+143 
-157 EGVEI
+157 
-162 IDSEVFDGC
+162 
-171 TNLRKITFPSTLKS
+171 
-185 LQSTTYKCE
+185 
-194 NIEELDLSKVHL
+194 
-206 LKEIPDCL
+206 
-214 FEDCERL
+214 
-221 QEISFPEGVETI
+221 
-233 GSEVFDSCTNLRKIT
+233 
-248 FPSTLK
+248 
-254 SLQSTTYKCK
+254 
-264 NIEELDLSKVHLLKE
+264 
-279 IPDNFISENCKI
+279 NFIGENCKI

-321 VEEIGTLNNE
+321 VEEIGTLNDD

-342 KLTDIESLCAYIKTL
+342 KLTDIESLCANIKTL

-409 PQLPEQDQDIETPIV
+409 PQMPEQDQDIETPIV
-424 EEETEDIQE
+424 EEETEELEDETKDIQ
-433 EAEEI
+433 
-438 QEETEEIQDETEE
+438 D
-451 IQEETEEIQEE
+451 E